1 MDAVV
6 ALSGRAL
13 TPVVL
18 DAIATSGA
26 RVSIADDALARIRAA
41 AQVVERA
48 VAENVA
54 IYGVTTGLGSQV
66 TTRID
71 PAGDRERSL
80 RTLRARAV
88 CVGEPLPRAVVRA
101 AMAARLNGLCAG
113 GSGAG
118 PEAAETLAAMLNAGV
133 HPIVPRHGSIGAADL
148 CSLAHIGL
156 VVGGE
161 GEAELNGRRMTGAVA
176 LQEAGIAPARLRLK
190 DGLALCSAS
199 SLSAGAGALAL
210 VRGRR
215 VLDTL
220 QAAAA
225 LSMEGFRANL
235 SPLDPRAVAA
245 RPAPGQGWA
254 AAGLRALLAG
264 GSLTEPGAA
273 RRLQDPISFRCVSQI
288 HGSLHVAFD
297 LLEAAIDPELNGA
310 GDNPLVVTADDL
322 ILPTGNFHTPAIA
335 LAADSV
341 AIAIAQVGAP
351 CAQRIGRLFSTVLTD
366 LPPNLTTRPAGSA
379 GMAPLQKPA
388 HALMSSIRHLATPL
402 SIDPSV
408 TAEGVEDDATNAV
421 HAVLRLTD
429 QLDLLTSL
437 TAIEL
442 VCAAQA
448 VDLAE
453 PARLGDGTREMYRR
467 VREQVEPLGDDRA
480 LSADI
485 ERVTAVIA

>member
-1 MDAVV
+1 M
-6 ALSGRAL
+6 R
-13 TPVVL
+13 
-18 DAIATSGA
+18 
-26 RVSIADDALARIRAA
+26 
-41 AQVVERA
+41 
-48 VAENVA
+48 
-54 IYGVTTGLGSQV
+54 
-66 TTRID
+66 
-71 PAGDRERSL
+71 
-80 RTLRARAV
+80 
-88 CVGEPLPRAVVRA
+88 
-101 AMAARLNGLCAG
+101 G

-176 LQEAGIAPARLRLK
+176 LQDAGIAPARLRLK

-199 SLSAGAGALAL
+199 SLSAGAAALAL

-273 RRLQDPISFRCVSQI
+273 RRLQDPSAFAASARSTAHCTSR
-288 HGSLHVAFD
+288 FD

-335 LAADSV
+335 LAADALRSRSRRW
-341 AIAIAQVGAP
+341 G
-351 CAQRIGRLFSTVLTD
+351 
-366 LPPNLTTRPAGSA
+366 RPAPSASA
-379 GMAPLQKPA
+379 GSSAP
-388 HALMSSIRHLATPL
+388 SSPTCP
-402 SIDPSV
+402 P
-408 TAEGVEDDATNAV
+408 
-421 HAVLRLTD
+421 
-429 QLDLLTSL
+429 TSP
-437 TAIEL
+437 
-442 VCAAQA
+442 
-448 VDLAE
+448 
-453 PARLGDGTREMYRR
+453 PARRARPEWPPCRSPPTR
-467 VREQVEPLGDDRA
+467 
-480 LSADI
+480 S
-485 ERVTAVIA
+485 